1 MASPALPRECS
12 REQLEQLAIGQAAT
26 PRGDEVLE
34 QILAHPACDA
44 ALLERLLELSDSASL
59 HNAIVTSGK
68 ASRTL
73 LERLQTSPWA
83 SVREHVEFALVC
95 LELDEADE
103 ARFAEILQR
112 YREHESLGYG
122 VRDRLAAHRR
132 TPHAVLREL
141 ACFDDPPGHAAR
153 ERLARLAP

>member
-1 MASPALPRECS
+1 MSLPALPRERS
-12 REQLEQLAIGQAAT
+12 REQLEQLAIAYAAT
-26 PRGDEVLE
+26 PRRDEVLE
-34 QILAHPACDA
+34 LIIEHPACDA

-73 LERLQTSPWA
+73 LERLQTSPWV

-95 LELDEADE
+95 LELDEGDA

-122 VRDRLAAHRR
+122 VRDRLAAHPG
-132 TPHAVLREL
+132 TPLAVLREL
-141 ACFDDPPGHAAR
+141 ASFDDPPGHAAR